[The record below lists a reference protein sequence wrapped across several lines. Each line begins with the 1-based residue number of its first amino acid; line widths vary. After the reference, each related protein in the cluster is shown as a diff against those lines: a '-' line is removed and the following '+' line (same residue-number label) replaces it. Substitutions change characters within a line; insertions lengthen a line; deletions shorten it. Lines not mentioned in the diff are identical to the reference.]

1 MPTRVLFLCTGNSAR
16 SILAEA
22 YLNHAG
28 RGRFEAYSAGSQPT
42 GKVNP
47 YAIEVLRQH
56 GIAPSQPRSKNWS
69 EFAGAGAPPIDLIFT
84 VCDNAAGEACPV
96 WPGRPVGAH
105 WGVPDPA
112 AAVGDD
118 AKKREAFRQAFD
130 SLKRRIDRLIA
141 LPVEKMSTTELKSRL
156 NEIGR
161 G

>member
-1 MPTRVLFLCTGNSAR
+1 MKSVLFLCTGNSAR
-16 SILAEA
+16 SILAES
-22 YLNHAG
+22 YLNHAA
-28 RGRFEAYSAGSQPT
+28 RGRFRAYSAGSQPT

-47 YAIEVLRQH
+47 VAMEVLREH
-56 GIAPSQPRSKNWS
+56 GIVPAEPRSKNWN

-84 VCDNAAGEACPV
+84 VCDNAAGEVCPV
-96 WPGRPVGAH
+96 WPGRPISAH

-112 AAVGDD
+112 AVVGD
-118 AKKREAFRQAFD
+118 ASKKREAFRQAFD

-141 LPVEKMSTTELKSRL
+141 LPVEKMPAAELKSRL